1 MHESSTEAIHP
12 YKKCWNPGTLQLVA
26 TQTII
31 LSSCQDN
38 TQFYCH
44 LIYVINIYCHTNIS
58 FVLLYL
64 FIFVHYF
71 LTFLYI
77 SIFISTFYTSLFIGC
92 RLTIKSSV
100 FLILLTRER
109 LFNFSMRYAVLP
121 LPELQP
127 RDSVH
132 VKLDQQ
138 KVWKTPGKIIA
149 GSTET
154 PLKC

>member
-12 YKKCWNPGTLQLVA
+12 YEKCWKPGTLQLVA

-44 LIYVINIYCHTNIS
+44 LIYVISIYCHTSIS

-64 FIFVHYF
+64 SIFVHYF
-71 LTFLYI
+71 PTFLYI
-77 SIFISTFYTSLFIGC
+77 YIFISAFYTSLFIGC
-92 RLTIKSSV
+92 RLTIESSV

-109 LFNFSMRYAVLP
+109 LFNFSIMTPWLLMDFYKYFLIFVFAVLSGK
-121 LPELQP
+121 LQEEQI
-127 RDSVH
+127 
-132 VKLDQQ
+132 QQ
-138 KVWKTPGKIIA
+138 T
-149 GSTET
+149 
-154 PLKC
+154 